1 MRALSS
7 AFDATRMWRSI
18 ERAIFEKKPS
28 TTLSHDACFGV
39 NTKEKRP
46 SGCVASQAFVSFEMW
61 AEWLS
66 RISFIA
72 VSVG

>member
-7 AFDATRMWRSI
+7 AYDVTRMWRSI

-28 TTLSHDACFGV
+28 TKLSHDPRFGV

-46 SGCVASQAFVSFEMW
+46 SARVASEALVSFEMW

-66 RISFIA
+66 RMSLMA